1 MRMPFG
7 KALLRCLT
15 AVSIACAGPFA
26 VSQPAVAA
34 ENNYAAIV
42 VDANTGEVLFS
53 RNANASRYPASL
65 TKMMTL
71 YLIFEDLERG
81 KISLNSRLTVSRNAA
96 NQAPSKLGLS
106 VGSTI
111 RVEDA
116 ILALVTKSAN
126 DVAMVVAENLSADA
140 EAFAWR
146 MTQTARSLGMS
157 STTFRNPHGLPDS
170 AQVTTASD
178 MALLGRA
185 LQDRFP
191 QYFGYFSVTSFTW
204 NGTTYRNHNNLLGE
218 DGVQGI
224 KTGYTNASGYN
235 LVVSLQRDGRY
246 VVAVVMGGNT
256 SSSRDAHMRDLIDA
270 YLPAAS
276 NGPRIAPLVVASPS
290 DLIPVPLP
298 RTNPIRTDP
307 IMTAAVSPPAPISPP
322 TPVGP
327 AVAEGD
333 FDPAAP
339 PIAPTIEDLT
349 GWAIQIGAF
358 PTQQAA
364 MDQLTEAQM
373 LEGTLLASVAP
384 FTEAVDV
391 NGVAH
396 YRARFIGFASRDAA
410 GAACAAF
417 EQQGIACYVPT
428 Q

>member
-1 MRMPFG
+1 MPFG
-7 KALLRCLT
+7 KALLRCLV
-15 AVSIACAGPFA
+15 AVSIACTGPVAFTQSA
-26 VSQPAVAA
+26 SAA
-34 ENNYAAIV
+34 EHNYAAIV

-96 NQAPSKLGLS
+96 NQAPSKLGLAA
-106 VGSTI
+106 GSTI

-126 DVAMVVAENLSADA
+126 DVAMVVAENLSASA

-146 MTQTARSLGMS
+146 MTQTARSLGMN

-170 AQVTTASD
+170 AQVTTAAD

-191 QYFGYFSVTSFTW
+191 QYFGYFSTPSFTW

-235 LVVSLQRDGRY
+235 LVVSLQRDNRY

-256 SSSRDAHMRDLIDA
+256 SSSRDAHMRDLIET
-270 YLPAAS
+270 YLPRAS
-276 NGPRIAPLVVASPS
+276 TGPRIAPLVVASPT

-298 RTNPIRTDP
+298 RTNPMRTDP
-307 IMTAAVSPPAPISPP
+307 IMTAAVSPPAPIMGPPAVVSPP
-322 TPVGP
+322 APVP
-327 AVAEGD
+327 MAEGD
-333 FDPAAP
+333 YDPAAP
-339 PIAPTIEDLT
+339 T

-358 PTQQAA
+358 PSQEAA
-364 MDQLTEAQM
+364 ANQLTAAQV
-373 LEGTLLASVAP
+373 LGGTAVANVAP

-391 NGVAH
+391 NGVTH
-396 YRARFIGFASRDAA
+396 YRARFIGFESRDAA
-410 GAACAAF
+410 GAACTSF
-417 EQQGIACYVPT
+417 MQQGIDCYVPA